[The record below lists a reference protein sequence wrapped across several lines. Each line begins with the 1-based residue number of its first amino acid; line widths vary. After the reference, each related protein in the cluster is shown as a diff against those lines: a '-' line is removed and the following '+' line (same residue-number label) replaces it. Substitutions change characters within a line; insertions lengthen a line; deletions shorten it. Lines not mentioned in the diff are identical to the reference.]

1 MQRTDLHGYLH
12 TTKCLTLR
20 LRKVLLWSAP
30 VVFMGVLF
38 YWPLLNVFSL
48 ALGSDISGT
57 VHNESSV
64 WPVLWFTIWQAFVST
79 AICLLIGIP
88 GAYVLYRKSFRGAR
102 LIQSIITVPFMLP
115 SLVIA
120 IAVTEVSA
128 VVGGIDPV
136 LAIILANVFAN
147 YAVVVRNIGSQWQ
160 TLSKSTEEDAEVAG
174 AGRFRTALKVSL
186 PQLKSSIRAS
196 SAIIMLYCASSYGI
210 VLSLGG
216 GQVNTLETAISIS
229 VLERL
234 DFAHGALL
242 ALLQI
247 GFCLLA
253 FTVSRWGGTNPLSFN
268 PSFSTSSKLD
278 KRDAPAALF
287 SFFVISLLIVLPIVL
302 VISKAFVSPTGDFSL
317 ENFWLLNSR
326 GARDLLNITFLD
338 AGLNSLRN
346 LLVSTVVS
354 VFLGVLVASLLAE
367 QSRRR
372 HRRQTDF
379 LGITLDAAFLLPIG
393 VSSVVIGVGYLI
405 TLRGD
410 LAWIGTSWVLVP
422 LVQSVFAIPLV
433 VRIVYPSLLAV
444 EVNTREQAMTDGA
457 NGFQLFKNVDYP
469 LIRPVMRT
477 AMAFSALVSLGEFG
491 VASLLTFGDQ
501 STIPV
506 LMYQLISRPGAH
518 NYGMALAV
526 ASILTLL
533 TAVIV
538 LSLIQ
543 DGSRKSHMRLARF

>member
-1 MQRTDLHGYLH
+1 M
-12 TTKCLTLR
+12 R
-20 LRKVLLWSAP
+20 LRSILLWSAP
-30 VVFMGVLF
+30 VLFMVVLF
-38 YWPLLNVFSL
+38 YWPLLNVFFL
-48 ALGSDISGT
+48 ALGPDIAGM

-64 WPVLWFTIWQAFVST
+64 WPVLWFTVWQAFVST
-79 AICLLIGIP
+79 AICLVIGIP
-88 GAYVLYRKSFRGAR
+88 GAYVLYRKNFKGAH
-102 LIQSIITVPFMLP
+102 LLKSIITVPFMLP

-128 VVGGIDPV
+128 IVGGIDPV
-136 LAIILANVFAN
+136 IAIILANVFAN

-160 TLSKSTEEDAEVAG
+160 TLSKSTEEDSEVSG

-234 DFAHGALL
+234 DFAHAALL

-247 GFCLLA
+247 AFCLIA
-253 FTVSRWGGTNPLSFN
+253 FTVSRWGGTNPLSFT
-268 PSFSTSSKLD
+268 PSFSKSKRLD
-278 KRDAPAALF
+278 QRDTFAA
-287 SFFVISLLIVLPIVL
+287 SFTFVVIALLVVLPIVL
-302 VISKAFVSPTGDFSL
+302 VLSKAFVSSSGDFTL
-317 ENFWLLNSR
+317 ENFALLNSR
-326 GARDLLNITFLD
+326 GSRDLLNITFFD
-338 AGLNSLRN
+338 AALNSLRN
-346 LLVSTVVS
+346 LLVATVVS
-354 VFLGVLVASLLAE
+354 ILLGVLVAFLLAE

-372 HRRQTDF
+372 RKRKTDF
-379 LGITLDAAFLLPIG
+379 LGITLDASFLLPIG

-405 TLRGD
+405 TLTGD
-410 LAWIGTSWVLVP
+410 LAWLRSSWILVP

-433 VRIVYPSLLAV
+433 VRIVYPSFLAV
-444 EVNTREQAMTDGA
+444 EVNTREAAMTDGA
-457 NGFQLFKNVDYP
+457 NALQLFRNVDYP
-469 LIRPVMRT
+469 LLRPVMTT
-477 AMAFSALVSLGEFG
+477 AIAFSALVSLGEFG
-491 VASLLTFGDQ
+491 VASLLTYGDQ

-506 LMYQLISRPGAH
+506 LMFQLISRPGAQ

-533 TAVIV
+533 TTIIV
-538 LSLIQ
+538 LLIGQ
-543 DGSRKSHMRLARF
+543 DGSRKSRMKLAKI